1 MAVVLRYHYTVGQ
14 WIKAIIGEGIIRPAT
29 QWVPKGER
37 PIVWFSSNPDW
48 EQTANKGWLQN
59 GVAITLTK
67 EQTRKHAGGLFRIG
81 VLNETA
87 PYSWQKLRFL
97 SKMHP
102 AAADRLEEDA
112 RERGS
117 NPNEWYGTFH
127 AVTRDKW
134 LVVEELTDE
143 GWVSCDS
150 PESGILS
157 ASVGR

>member
-14 WIKAIIGEGIIRPAT
+14 CIKAIIGEGIIRPAT
-29 QWVPKGER
+29 ARVPKGER

-59 GVAITLTK
+59 RVAITLTK
-67 EQTRKHAGGLFRIG
+67 EQTRERAGGLFRIG

-87 PYSWQKLRFL
+87 PYSWQQLRFL

-102 AAADRLEEDA
+102 AAADRLEEVA

-117 NPNEWYGTFH
+117 NPDEWYGTFH
-127 AVTRDKW
+127 AVTDDKW
-134 LVVEELTDE
+134 LVVQELTDE
-143 GWVSCDS
+143 GWVSCAS
-150 PESGILS
+150 PKSGILS
-157 ASVGR
+157 ASVER